1 MTLSANEPSSRSKR
15 RRVST
20 CTVGHI
26 QQEKRFSRV
35 LPTKTTEELNKM
47 PSITIHRYTAT
58 LHPHLKSA
66 WQLYLRMHR
75 STVSM
80 KNTIKQKC
88 RRLTHLTSTCSSD
101 QVFPC

>member
-35 LPTKTTEELNKM
+35 LPKKTTEELNKM

-88 RRLTHLTSTCSSD
+88 RRLRHLTSTCSSD